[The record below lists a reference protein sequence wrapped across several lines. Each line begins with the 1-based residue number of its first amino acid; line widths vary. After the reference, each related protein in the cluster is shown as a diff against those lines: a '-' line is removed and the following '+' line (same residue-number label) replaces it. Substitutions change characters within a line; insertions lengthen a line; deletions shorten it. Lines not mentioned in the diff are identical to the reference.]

1 MTRIKA
7 LFTLVTLPLYLPMA
21 IVKTIITEQ
30 KRPAAVEA
38 GSYAKLDAGSYA
50 KLDAGSYAKLD
61 AAWDAYVTADW
72 ADADAAWDAA
82 KTAFDAYEDE
92 LEKIQEENTMKNII
106 TTGAQDA

>member
-30 KRPAAVEA
+30 KRPAAVE
-38 GSYAKLDAGSYA
+38 AGSYA